1 VSPRGHSA
9 KRTLSSAGSGA
20 LDKVYFKIKK
30 NLCRVLD
37 HGHSA
42 KTVYLPTV
50 SPFFLTLS
58 LSLSSRRRPSS
69 SARAPLDRTHPSPSA
84 RAAAAL
90 DAPPARAP
98 RPAALDAPHPAAL
111 TAPPPLAVPL
121 PLAAPLAAPAP
132 PAAPR
137 PSRLVFSSAT
147 PAPRRLAL
155 DPPSR
160 PRPILEGDLY
170 EMIRF
175 NIKSYLYTCFG

>member
-1 VSPRGHSA
+1 MGTRQRPFTYRQLA
-9 KRTLSSAGSGA
+9 LSS
-20 LDKVYFKIKK
+20 
-30 NLCRVLD
+30 
-37 HGHSA
+37 
-42 KTVYLPTV
+42 
-50 SPFFLTLS
+50 S
-58 LSLSSRRRPSS
+58 LSHSHSHRVAARRRPLALPSTG
-69 SARAPLDRTHPSPSA
+69 RTPRRPLAPPPPSTRPPPPPPPPPPP
-84 RAAAAL
+84 RPPPP
-90 DAPPARAP
+90 PPARAP

>member
-1 VSPRGHSA
+1 VSTGGHST
-9 KRTLSSAGSGA
+9 KRTLPSTGLGA
-20 LDKVYFKIKK
+20 LGKVYFKIKK
-30 NLCRVLD
+30 NICRVPD

-58 LSLSSRRRPSS
+58 LPLSLLPPRRPVAVRAPRRPAALLAVRSRRRRP
-69 SARAPLDRTHPSPSA
+69 R
-84 RAAAAL
+84 
-90 DAPPARAP
+90 RAP